1 MFCQTLKGS
10 DTLFRYWRTLAEASQ
25 SNVPL
30 CAGGGC
36 PIVGG
41 WRLWCCRWYWPPQA
55 SVVVVAA
62 ARRWLCQQH
71 LASRWA
77 EAATAAVRLQALV
90 RGWLCRRFVAA
101 ERQRQEAACTVKS
114 FLQRWLSRKALLDAL
129 VLQDDAPAAEVD
141 DDSLY
146 SSDYEAGSSPSR
158 SRAQSP
164 TAGSGASSWD
174 PFIAALKGD
183 SPIKAEDQM
192 TTSDHVTQGPSSPL
206 RERHASRWEGHGE
219 GATLPWGFNELFET
233 GRLPQQLPSLDAALQ
248 AAERRLK
255 TERSNEGQELYF
267 MARLLRGTIHQ
278 QGLAL
283 NDEAVEKTA
292 LLGCDE
298 DSTGPCYGEDRI
310 SFKDMNDYYSTVDAE
325 RFDWYGTWD
334 TDITWDGGGTSSMG
348 SVLRPFLRADAEIL
362 MVGCGRSE
370 MSQQMYREGAEME
383 LPAHHQHRHQP
394 SAAGESS
401 EEVGRRDVVHVV
413 ALDERLILT
422 VAG

>member
-206 RERHASRWEGHGE
+206 RERHASRWEGVSSPHWRANLE
-219 GATLPWGFNELFET
+219 LPDLCEPPEILQAPARDFQLQAETFVTGAAGAVFACAKRSQWQQTLCALEDLWPREIRVYSAAINALARSAQW
-233 GRLPQQLPSLDAALQ
+233 RAALQ
-248 AAERRLK
+248 LFRDLIQEALQPDVVLFGSLCKACALASRWAQASQLFREAMRTADGKDGWSLQPDVILFSTCLSACSAAE
-255 TERSNEGQELYF
+255 QWLYT
-267 MARLLRGTIHQ
+267 RVRP
-278 QGLAL
+278 
-283 NDEAVEKTA
+283 
-292 LLGCDE
+292 
-298 DSTGPCYGEDRI
+298 ST
-310 SFKDMNDYYSTVDAE
+310 F
-325 RFDWYGTWD
+325 
-334 TDITWDGGGTSSMG
+334 
-348 SVLRPFLRADAEIL
+348 
-362 MVGCGRSE
+362 
-370 MSQQMYREGAEME
+370 
-383 LPAHHQHRHQP
+383 
-394 SAAGESS
+394 
-401 EEVGRRDVVHVV
+401 
-413 ALDERLILT
+413 
-422 VAG
+422 